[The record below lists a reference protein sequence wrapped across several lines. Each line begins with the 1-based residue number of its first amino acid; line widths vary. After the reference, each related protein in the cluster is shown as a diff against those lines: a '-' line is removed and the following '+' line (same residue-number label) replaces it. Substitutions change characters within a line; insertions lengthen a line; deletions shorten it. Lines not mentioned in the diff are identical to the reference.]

1 MSTTST
7 VPVGNSQP
15 VPDYIA
21 VKQRQQAT
29 WASGDFSVVA
39 ARILYQAE
47 QLCETADLQ
56 AGWRVLD
63 VATGS
68 GNAALA
74 AARRGCDVVG
84 VDYVP
89 ALLERGRIRAEAE
102 HLAVEFVEGDAEAL
116 PFPTGSFDAV
126 VSIYGVMFAPHHQR
140 AAAELVRVCRPGG
153 RIALACWTP
162 DGFIGETFRVMSRYL
177 PPAPGLEPPVRWGD
191 ERYVESLFGSDALS
205 IKNYRRTAVFRFG
218 SAEENVEFFRTYY
231 GPTFR
236 AFESLDAPRRE
247 ALRNDLL
254 VLARRYD
261 RNGGTGPIAITAD
274 YLETVIVRK
283 QRFVVRY
290 P

>member
-1 MSTTST
+1 MSVASAARTINPQQT
-7 VPVGNSQP
+7 VDFS
-15 VPDYIA
+15 A

-39 ARILYQAE
+39 ARIVFQAE

-74 AARRGCDVVG
+74 AARRGCQTVG

-89 ALLERGRIRAEAE
+89 ALLERARTRAVAE
-102 HLAVEFVEGDAEAL
+102 RLSVEYLEGDAERL
-116 PFPTGSFDAV
+116 PFPDASFDAV
-126 VSIYGVMFAPHHQR
+126 LSIYGAMFAPDHQR
-140 AAAELVRVCRPGG
+140 AASELARVCRPGG

-162 DGFIGETFRVMSRYL
+162 DGFIGETFRLFSRFL
-177 PPAPGLEPPVRWGD
+177 PPTPGLQPPVLWGD
-191 ERYVESLFGSDALS
+191 VAYQRELFGESAAS
-205 IKNYRRTAVFRFG
+205 VTAYPRTAIFRYR

-231 GPTFR
+231 GPTLR
-236 AFESLDAPRRE
+236 AFEAIPVAQQA
-247 ALRNDLL
+247 ALNDGLIAL
-254 VLARRYD
+254 VHRYD
-261 RNGGTGPIAITAD
+261 RNAGSGSVAIAAD

-283 QRFVVRY
+283 
-290 P
+290 